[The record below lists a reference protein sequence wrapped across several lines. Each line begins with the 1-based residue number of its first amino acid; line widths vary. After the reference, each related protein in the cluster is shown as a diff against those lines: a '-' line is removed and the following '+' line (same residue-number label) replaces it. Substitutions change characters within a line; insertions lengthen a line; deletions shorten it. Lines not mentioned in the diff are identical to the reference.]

1 MNARSKVELERSLE
15 DSRRRSADGVS
26 KGRTADV
33 AVDRA
38 GAVELGVVK
47 DVERFHP
54 EEQGF

>member
-1 MNARSKVELERSLE
+1 MNACSKVELEGSLQ
-15 DSRRRSADGVS
+15 DPRRRRADGVS

-38 GAVELGVVK
+38 RAVELRVVK